1 MRNKPTI
8 INSRNKKTFLSC
20 ARAHPQRH
28 KNVIQPATP
37 APAKERAG
45 LGSEVAD
52 LCAAAAA
59 PPPLPPPPTRE
70 ASSSIIST
78 RSPCKKKSIFREFV
92 FIPAILCVSF
102 QPARL
107 LKRKKGKSV
116 NLKNVYLH
124 PQFVYFIS
132 TRSPCAVPICG
143 MYHKSMVCTTKH
155 AHITCGTQE
164 RREGMVVGGRTAGG
178 EEGGENR
185 EIEEEA
191 QTYT

>member
-1 MRNKPTI
+1 
-8 INSRNKKTFLSC
+8 
-20 ARAHPQRH
+20 
-28 KNVIQPATP
+28 
-37 APAKERAG
+37 
-45 LGSEVAD
+45 
-52 LCAAAAA
+52 
-59 PPPLPPPPTRE
+59 
-70 ASSSIIST
+70 
-78 RSPCKKKSIFREFV
+78 
-92 FIPAILCVSF
+92 VSF

-116 NLKNVYLH
+116 NLKNVYLY